1 MDPHHLAIL
10 TKVGENKA
18 AHTPATKAIQDKYYE
33 LNRAATRAAASARAC
48 EVPLTPATTEALRLD
63 LGEGDSD

>member
-1 MDPHHLAIL
+1 MPPRCDHA
-10 TKVGENKA
+10 TVGENKA

-48 EVPLTPATTEALRLD
+48 DVPVTPATTEALRLD
-63 LGEGDSD
+63 VGHGADSD